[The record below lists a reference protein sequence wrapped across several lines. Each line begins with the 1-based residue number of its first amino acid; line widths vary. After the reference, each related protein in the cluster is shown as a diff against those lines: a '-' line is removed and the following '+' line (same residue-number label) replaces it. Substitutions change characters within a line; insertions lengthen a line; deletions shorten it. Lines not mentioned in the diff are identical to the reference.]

1 MAINIDISKISSKG
15 QIVIPKKMREHFKEG
30 ENIVFIED
38 GNRIILKNMNDLTE
52 NFKEDLEISKK
63 VDEAYKR
70 YDEGKFVS
78 LSKDNF
84 LKEIKEW

>member
-1 MAINIDISKISSKG
+1 MAINIEISKISSKG

-30 ENIVFIED
+30 DNIVFIEE
-38 GNRIILKNMNDLTE
+38 GNRIILKNIKDLSE
-52 NFKEDLEISKK
+52 NFKEDLEISKR

-70 YDEGKFVS
+70 YEEGKFIS
-78 LSKDNF
+78 LSKDDF